1 MKKVFYIFA
10 AAILVACS
18 GSNEGPAIPDAY
30 TEPFT
35 LSVDTDEVEADG
47 VSVVTFSLKDN
58 YGREML
64 DDRMVRA
71 NITLASTDGILVD
84 SKGRS
89 VSFIDNGE
97 HVFKARYNGRYS
109 NEVTVTSVN
118 RGAYEYFY
126 KNIGI
131 FKCTSVNCSA
141 CPYFVQAYEEGVAE
155 VCKNHG
161 VLLAFHGD
169 FQGSD
174 PLGVSS
180 TAGTLG
186 NYILS
191 AFSLSN
197 WPGAVFDLSLSM
209 EGTSPST
216 IEKNINTLRVTN
228 PATCGIKVN
237 SITFEGKT
245 VKVNA
250 SLKSSKGGEYDLAC
264 ALVEDGVQYLGGY
277 SYQESGIYNEVVRGV
292 SGNLLAYDPATLTSV
307 AKDEEITKTIVMNFS
322 SNVTESAL
330 NGKYV
335 VVWAHRKMAN
345 GESIM
350 DNIVTCDYGRSTE
363 YILND

>member
-1 MKKVFYIFA
+1 MA
-10 AAILVACS
+10 ACS
-18 GSNEGPAIPDAY
+18 GSNEGPDMPGTY

-47 VSVVTFSLKDN
+47 VSVVTFSLKDS

-71 NITLASTDGILVD
+71 NVTLASTDGILVD

-89 VSFIDNGE
+89 VSFIDNGQ

-109 NEVTVTSVN
+109 NEVTVTAVN

-131 FKCTSVNCSA
+131 FKCTSVDCVA
-141 CPYFVQAYEEGVAE
+141 CPGFVQAYEEGVAE
-155 VCKNHG
+155 ACRNHG

-180 TAGTLG
+180 SAGTLG

-191 AFSLSN
+191 YFRLSA
-197 WPGAVFDLSLSM
+197 WPGSVYDLSLSM
-209 EGTSPST
+209 TASSPSN
-216 IEKNINTLRVTN
+216 IEKNMNTLRVTN

-237 SITFEGKT
+237 SITYEGKT
-245 VKVNA
+245 VMVNA

-264 ALVEDGVQYLGGY
+264 ALVEDGVRYDGGY
-277 SYQESGIYNEVVRGV
+277 SYNDSGIYNEVVRGV
-292 SGNLLAYDPATLTSV
+292 TSNLLSYDASTLTSV
-307 AKDEEITKTIVMNFS
+307 AKDEEITRTLTMNFS
-322 SNVTESAL
+322 SDVTETAL

-335 VVWAHRKMAN
+335 AVWAHRKLDN
-345 GESIM
+345 GDSIM
-350 DNIVTCDYGRSTE
+350 DNIVTCDYGSTTD
-363 YILND
+363 YLLND